1 MHQDFLTAIFHNEP
15 LDAVYDR
22 LLKEERNLYERRRAK
37 LHYEFNTADKVLR
50 ALHEHIDSDPFKWAQ
65 AYMREAEAAEKKK
78 GDEQLRHEEE
88 RRQIE
93 AEYLEEM
100 REEIAYMKK
109 QHSER

>member
-1 MHQDFLTAIFHNEP
+1 MHQDFLTAIYHNEP
-15 LDAVYDR
+15 LREVFDR
-22 LLKEERNLYERRRAK
+22 LMEVEDKASEQRRRK
-37 LHYEFNTADKVLR
+37 LRYEYETADKILR

-78 GDEQLRHEEE
+78 GDDQLRREEE

-93 AEYLEEM
+93 AEYLEEKKKEIEYM
-100 REEIAYMKK
+100 RK

>member
-1 MHQDFLTAIFHNEP
+1 MHQDFLTAIARNES
-15 LDAVYDR
+15 LSEV
-22 LLKEERNLYERRRAK
+22 YERLMKIESKAYDQRRGK
-37 LHYEFNTADKVLR
+37 LYRDYETADKVLR

-93 AEYLEEM
+93 AEYLEEKKREIEYM
-100 REEIAYMKK
+100 RK

>member
-1 MHQDFLTAIFHNEP
+1 MHQDYLTAIYHNEP

-22 LLKEERNLYERRRAK
+22 LLEEERKLYERRRAK

-78 GDEQLRHEEE
+78 GDDQLRREEE

-93 AEYLEEM
+93 AKYLEEKQREIEYM
-100 REEIAYMKK
+100 RK

>member
-1 MHQDFLTAIFHNEP
+1 MHKDFLTAIARNEP
-15 LDAVYDR
+15 LNVVYNR
-22 LLKEERNLYERRRAK
+22 LMEVESKMFDQRRAK
-37 LHYEFNTADKVLR
+37 LYRDYETADKILR
-50 ALHEHIDSDPFKWAQ
+50 ALHEPFESTPWSWAQ

-93 AEYLEEM
+93 AEYLKEKEKEIEYM
-100 REEIAYMKK
+100 RN

>member
-1 MHQDFLTAIFHNEP
+1 MHQDYLTAIYHNEP

-22 LLKEERNLYERRRAK
+22 LLEEERKLYERRCAK

-93 AEYLEEM
+93 AEYLEEKKKEIEYM
-100 REEIAYMKK
+100 RK